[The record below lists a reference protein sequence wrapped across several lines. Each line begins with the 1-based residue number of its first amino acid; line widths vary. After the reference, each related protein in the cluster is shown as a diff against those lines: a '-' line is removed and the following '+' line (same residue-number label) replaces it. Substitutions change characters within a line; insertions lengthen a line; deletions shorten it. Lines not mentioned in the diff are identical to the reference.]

1 MSSFQSLSQELID
14 GIASAVRDASPRLV
28 VAVVFLVVA
37 AVFVRLAVGRVSGSL
52 DGIAGNPAERRFLEA
67 VLRVVL
73 WFGSSLVA
81 LSLLGFQQLATA
93 LGTASGS
100 LALAVAYA
108 LRDALSEVIAGVYLV
123 RDDRFVQ
130 GRRVSTDDRTG
141 TIQQVGLRRTTLR
154 DEENGEVIVIAN
166 NRIEPRWTLHDEP

>member
-1 MSSFQSLSQELID
+1 MSSFQSLSRELTD
-14 GIASAVRDASPRLV
+14 GIASAVRDASPRLG
-28 VAVVFLVVA
+28 VAVLFLAAA
-37 AVFVRLAVGRVSGSL
+37 AVFVRLVVGRVRGPL
-52 DGIAGNPAERRFLEA
+52 ETIAGNPAERRFLEIA
-67 VLRVVL
+67 LRVVL

-93 LGTASGS
+93 LGTASGF

-123 RDDRFVQ
+123 QDDRFVQ

-154 DEENGEVIVIAN
+154 DEESDAVIVIAN
-166 NRIEPRWTLHDEP
+166 NRIEPRWTLHDES